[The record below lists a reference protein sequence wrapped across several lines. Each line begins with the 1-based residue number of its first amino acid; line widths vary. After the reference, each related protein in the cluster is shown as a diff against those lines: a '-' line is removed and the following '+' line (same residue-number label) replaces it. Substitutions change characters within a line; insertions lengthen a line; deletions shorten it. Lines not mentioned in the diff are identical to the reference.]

1 MMTMMNRRRAMAL
14 MGSGAGLAL
23 PTTLVE
29 AAAPAVRFDH
39 GVASGDPS
47 PVGAILWTRATPT
60 QGQGGDIALTWHVAP
75 IGGADA
81 VGLHTGRVAA
91 RAARDFTAK
100 VEVAGLQ
107 PGRDYRYWFETA
119 GGQRSPEGRFRT
131 LPRGRV
137 EELALAVV
145 SCQLYPGGL
154 FNAYDAIARTER
166 LDAVVHLGDYIYEYG
181 ADGYGTKIGH
191 QLNRLPEPAHEIV
204 TLADYRQR
212 HAQVKRDPD
221 MQAAHARAAFIC
233 VWDDH
238 EVANDD
244 WIGGAENHQPATEG
258 DWGKRKAAAMQ
269 AYFEWMPIRD
279 PKPGEPW
286 EAINRSFD
294 FGDLATLV
302 MLETRLLA
310 RSKQVTAAKG
320 EAPQPDEYAAMLA
333 ERARPDRE
341 LLGAG
346 QLDWIERTLSASV
359 KAGTPWQVIG
369 NQVVMAR
376 IDGPDLEKQMGPQ
389 GYAKLTE
396 RLSESERRQLGEA
409 QASYRAGLPLN
420 FDSWDGYPAARER
433 LYAAFQRAGSRPVVV
448 SGDSHAAWANDLYDT
463 NGKLVAAEFAG
474 TSVTSPSWGDLM
486 PGIGREIAAAN
497 PKVVRFCDQD
507 DKGYLYLTLTRDTA
521 TARYM
526 TVSTV
531 LAKPYALGCAAVW
544 RTRKGADTPIEAI
557 TA

>member
-166 LDAVVHLGDYIYEYG
+166 LDAVVHLGD
-181 ADGYGTKIGH
+181 
-191 QLNRLPEPAHEIV
+191 
-204 TLADYRQR
+204 
-212 HAQVKRDPD
+212 
-221 MQAAHARAAFIC
+221 
-233 VWDDH
+233 
-238 EVANDD
+238 
-244 WIGGAENHQPATEG
+244 
-258 DWGKRKAAAMQ
+258 
-269 AYFEWMPIRD
+269 
-279 PKPGEPW
+279 
-286 EAINRSFD
+286 
-294 FGDLATLV
+294 
-302 MLETRLLA
+302 
-310 RSKQVTAAKG
+310 
-320 EAPQPDEYAAMLA
+320 
-333 ERARPDRE
+333 
-341 LLGAG
+341 
-346 QLDWIERTLSASV
+346 
-359 KAGTPWQVIG
+359 
-369 NQVVMAR
+369 
-376 IDGPDLEKQMGPQ
+376 
-389 GYAKLTE
+389 
-396 RLSESERRQLGEA
+396 
-409 QASYRAGLPLN
+409 
-420 FDSWDGYPAARER
+420 
-433 LYAAFQRAGSRPVVV
+433 
-448 SGDSHAAWANDLYDT
+448 
-463 NGKLVAAEFAG
+463 
-474 TSVTSPSWGDLM
+474 
-486 PGIGREIAAAN
+486 
-497 PKVVRFCDQD
+497 
-507 DKGYLYLTLTRDTA
+507 
-521 TARYM
+521 
-526 TVSTV
+526 
-531 LAKPYALGCAAVW
+531 
-544 RTRKGADTPIEAI
+544 
-557 TA
+557 